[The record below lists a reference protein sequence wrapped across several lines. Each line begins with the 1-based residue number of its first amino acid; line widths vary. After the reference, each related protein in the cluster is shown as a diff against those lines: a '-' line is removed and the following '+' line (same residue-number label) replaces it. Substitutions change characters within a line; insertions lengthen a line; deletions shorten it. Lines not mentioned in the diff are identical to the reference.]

1 MSVSL
6 SDVSSP
12 RTRVIRWVSDA
23 IRTGGLNL
31 GESLPSERV
40 LAEQLSVSR
49 DTVRAALRSMSDSG
63 VIARDGD
70 RLRKVIA
77 RPGQGS
83 QATQGTVLSNTVAIL
98 GMSVPIYQPPSSWDG
113 SIHYTAIRL
122 LEQAGLHVL
131 SINSRS
137 TEPASAAQLVSMKP
151 SGVLVTYAAAES
163 SLGLSVIRACQ
174 ASGTPVVTYGNGPTL
189 QNVDRV
195 DSDHATGAY
204 ELTRHLISRGCRRI
218 MRLWRFPEEH
228 HWLTQRNE
236 GYERAMR
243 EASLPVLP
251 AVRTPRLI
259 DKDVL
264 DEGEF
269 RHVVRM
275 MAGYLSEYV
284 LGTDP
289 IDGLMFATD
298 CHAFQAAAA
307 LRLLGKTPNKDVMLV
322 GYDNSAADC
331 TDRQYEPVM
340 PVATMDK
347 NNPAI
352 AAALVD
358 LLQKRIAGTLPAE
371 VQRRRVEPRLVITDS
386 VS

>member
-1 MSVSL
+1 V
-6 SDVSSP
+6 
-12 RTRVIRWVSDA
+12 
-23 IRTGGLNL
+23 
-31 GESLPSERV
+31 
-40 LAEQLSVSR
+40 
-49 DTVRAALRSMSDSG
+49 
-63 VIARDGD
+63 
-70 RLRKVIA
+70 
-77 RPGQGS
+77 
-83 QATQGTVLSNTVAIL
+83 
-98 GMSVPIYQPPSSWDG
+98 
-113 SIHYTAIRL
+113 
-122 LEQAGLHVL
+122 
-131 SINSRS
+131 
-137 TEPASAAQLVSMKP
+137 SAAQLVLMKP

-243 EASLPVLP
+243 EASLPILP
-251 AVRTPRLI
+251 EVRTPRLI

-284 LGTDP
+284 LGADP
-289 IDGLMFATD
+289 IDGLMLATD
-298 CHAFQAAAA
+298 CHAFQAASA

-331 TDRQYEPVM
+331 TDRQYEPAM

-371 VQRRRVEPRLVITDS
+371 VQRRRVEPRLVVTDS